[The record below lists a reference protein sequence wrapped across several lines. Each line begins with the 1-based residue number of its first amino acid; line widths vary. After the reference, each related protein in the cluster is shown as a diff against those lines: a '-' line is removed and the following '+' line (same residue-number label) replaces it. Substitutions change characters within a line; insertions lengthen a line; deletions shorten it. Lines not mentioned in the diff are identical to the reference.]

1 MHNSRKSVPLQ
12 RVFHSIRFKVNK
24 GWSSAE
30 LLFLCLYLR
39 KEKTTP
45 CLQIIKN
52 REMAILSPDTWQFIC
67 AHRTEDVRTLALQAR
82 KYPQVDMAA
91 AVVQIAGWQIAEKK
105 VPLWAQTEGVQYPAH
120 LSMEQCSSEITA
132 RYKASWLQ
140 GDTMT
145 DLTGGLGVDC
155 SFLAQNFRK
164 VDYVERQEVLCE
176 LARHNFPLLGLPQVT
191 VHCADGVEYLQKME
205 PVDCLFL
212 DPARRDSQGG
222 KTVAI
227 ADCEPDVQKLEPL
240 LVEKGRTVVVKL
252 SPMLDIFSS
261 LRELKY
267 IRQIH
272 VVAVNNECKE
282 LLVVLQKETKSPS
295 EGSGEV
301 WISCEQA
308 VNNFLTEPFVFTYSQ
323 EKEAQCPL
331 AGEVE
336 NYLYEPGASLLKAGP
351 YRLLGARFG
360 VKKLHANSHLY
371 TSDALVDFPGRRFR
385 VLEVS
390 GFGKKELKQL
400 LQGVDKANLTVR
412 NFPASVAELRKK
424 WKLKEGGDVYLF
436 ATTLDGDRHVVI
448 KCVKA

>member
-1 MHNSRKSVPLQ
+1 M
-12 RVFHSIRFKVNK
+12 
-24 GWSSAE
+24 AE
-30 LLFLCLYLR
+30 L
-39 KEKTTP
+39 
-45 CLQIIKN
+45 
-52 REMAILSPDTWQFIC
+52 SPETLQFIR

-105 VPLWAQTEGVQYPAH
+105 VPFWAQTEGIRYPAH

-132 RYKASWLQ
+132 RYKASWLK
-140 GDTMT
+140 GDTMA

-155 SFLAQNFRK
+155 SFLARNFQR

-191 VHCADGVEYLQKME
+191 VHEADGVDYLRQME

-212 DPARRDSQGG
+212 DPARRNSQGG

-282 LLVVLQKETKSPS
+282 LLVVLQKPEKSAS
-295 EGSGEV
+295 EASGEV

-308 VNNFLTEPFVFTYSQ
+308 VNNFLTEPFVFTYAQ
-323 EKEAQCPL
+323 EKEARCPL
-331 AGEVE
+331 AEEVG
-336 NYLYEPGASLLKAGP
+336 NYLYEPGAALLKAGP

-360 VKKLHANSHLY
+360 LQKLHVNSHLY
-371 TSDALVDFPGRRFR
+371 TSEALVDFPGRRFR

-424 WKLKEGGDVYLF
+424 WKLKEGGDMYLF
-436 ATTLDGDRHVVI
+436 ATTLEGDRHVVI

>member
-1 MHNSRKSVPLQ
+1 M
-12 RVFHSIRFKVNK
+12 
-24 GWSSAE
+24 AE
-30 LLFLCLYLR
+30 L
-39 KEKTTP
+39 
-45 CLQIIKN
+45 
-52 REMAILSPDTWQFIC
+52 SPETLQFIR

-105 VPLWAQTEGVQYPAH
+105 VPLWAQTEGIRYPAH

-132 RYKASWLQ
+132 RYKASWLK
-140 GDTMT
+140 GDTMA

-155 SFLAQNFRK
+155 SFLAQNFQR

-191 VHCADGVEYLQKME
+191 VHEADGVDYLQQME

-212 DPARRDSQGG
+212 DPARRNSQGG

-282 LLVVLQKETKSPS
+282 LLVVLQKPEKSAS
-295 EGSGEV
+295 EASGEV

-308 VNNFLTEPFVFTYSQ
+308 VNNFLTEPFVFTYAQ
-323 EKEAQCPL
+323 EKEARCPL
-331 AGEVE
+331 AEEVG
-336 NYLYEPGASLLKAGP
+336 NYLYEPGAALLKAGP

-360 VKKLHANSHLY
+360 LQKLHVNSHLY
-371 TSDALVDFPGRRFR
+371 TSEALVDFPGRRFR

-436 ATTLDGDRHVVI
+436 ATTLEGDRHVFI

>member
-30 LLFLCLYLR
+30 LLFLCLYLSKR
-39 KEKTTP
+39 KTTP

-67 AHRTEDVRTLALQAR
+67 AHRTEDVRALALQAR

-155 SFLAQNFRK
+155 SFLARNFRK

-227 ADCEPDVQKLEPL
+227 ADCDPDVQKLEPL

-282 LLVVLQKETKSPS
+282 LLVVLKKTEKSAS
-295 EGSGEV
+295 EALEEV

-308 VNNFLTEPFVFTYSQ
+308 VNNFLAEPFVFTYSQ

-331 AGEVE
+331 ADEVE

-360 VKKLHANSHLY
+360 VKK
-371 TSDALVDFPGRRFR
+371 
-385 VLEVS
+385 
-390 GFGKKELKQL
+390 
-400 LQGVDKANLTVR
+400 
-412 NFPASVAELRKK
+412 
-424 WKLKEGGDVYLF
+424 
-436 ATTLDGDRHVVI
+436 
-448 KCVKA
+448 

>member
-1 MHNSRKSVPLQ
+1 MHNSRKSVPLH

-140 GDTMT
+140 GDTMA

-212 DPARRDSQGG
+212 DPVRRDSQGG

-331 AGEVE
+331 ADEVE

-436 ATTLDGDRHVVI
+436 ATTLEGDRHVLI

>member
-1 MHNSRKSVPLQ
+1 M
-12 RVFHSIRFKVNK
+12 
-24 GWSSAE
+24 AE
-30 LLFLCLYLR
+30 L
-39 KEKTTP
+39 
-45 CLQIIKN
+45 
-52 REMAILSPDTWQFIC
+52 SPETLQFIR

-105 VPLWAQTEGVQYPAH
+105 VPLWAQTEGIQYPPH

-132 RYKASWLQ
+132 RYKASWLK
-140 GDTMT
+140 GDTMA

-155 SFLAQNFRK
+155 SFLARNFQR

-191 VHCADGVEYLQKME
+191 VHEADGVDYLQQME

-282 LLVVLQKETKSPS
+282 LLVVLQKPEKSAP
-295 EGSGEV
+295 EASGEV

-308 VNNFLTEPFVFTYSQ
+308 VNNFLTEPFVFTYAQ

-331 AGEVE
+331 AEEVG
-336 NYLYEPGASLLKAGP
+336 NYLYEPGAALLKAGP

-360 VKKLHANSHLY
+360 LQKLHVNSHLY
-371 TSDALVDFPGRRFR
+371 TSEVLVDFPGRRFR

-390 GFGKKELKQL
+390 GFGKKELKQM

-436 ATTLDGDRHVVI
+436 ATTLEGDRHVVI